1 MSAET
6 EIKMNAT
13 KHKERKKTM
22 LANLDILL
30 YSTSG
35 LKEILIVA
43 VNIEN
48 QQLHLKHLEASETP
62 QTTK

>member
-13 KHKERKKTM
+13 RHKERKNTI

>member
-13 KHKERKKTM
+13 RHRERKNTM
-22 LANLDILL
+22 SANLDILL
-30 YSTSG
+30 YFTGG
-35 LKEILIVA
+35 LKEILKVEF
-43 VNIEN
+43 NTEN
-48 QQLHLKHLEASETP
+48 QLLHLKHLEASETP

>member
-13 KHKERKKTM
+13 RHKERKNTM

>member
-13 KHKERKKTM
+13 RHKERKNTI
-22 LANLDILL
+22 LANLDIFL